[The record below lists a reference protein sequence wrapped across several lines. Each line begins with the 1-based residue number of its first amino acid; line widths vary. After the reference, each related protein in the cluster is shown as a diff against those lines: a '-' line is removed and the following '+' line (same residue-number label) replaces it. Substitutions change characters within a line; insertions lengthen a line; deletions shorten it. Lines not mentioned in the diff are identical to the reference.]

1 MGVHL
6 ARVEAAVGQ
15 GVALGRIVV
24 DGRADEGLGQL
35 ALLVAGQGKF
45 PGGVDE
51 GPRTDVLLGERKD
64 RAHTQGVAGGQTAG
78 KDVVPARRDERV
90 PHVDGLADRA
100 EDLEAELPG
109 VAGAGEQYGDIPLQ
123 AHVLVLRGV
132 VVAQEVEV
140 LESVDGAL
148 LEDLAQDLRGLG
160 ALEVDLAEHAVL
172 VLHVGLEGAHVLLQV
187 VGHNGSPARVDDQQV
202 VLPVLVHVV
211 DDAVV
216 HDMGFLVEDHRV
228 AAGPLGQLLDVAG
241 QAELKEPE
249 GVLARHPD
257 QAHVADVEDAALFN
271 DEKVFLHCPRLVP
284 QGHLPAAEIGQ
295 LPLQLVMHVVQ
306 RCFLDQA
313 KSLLTSSDTSLS
325 RQFHLFHRFGTVA
338 PRLSE

>member
-1 MGVHL
+1 MVGIHL

-15 GVALGRIVV
+15 GIALGGIVV
-24 DGRADEGLGQL
+24 DGRAEEGLGQL
-35 ALLVAGQGKF
+35 ALLVAGQGEV

-51 GPRTDVLLGERKD
+51 GPRADVLLGERKD

-78 KDVVPARRDERV
+78 KDVVPARRDKRV

-100 EDLEAELPG
+100 EDLEAELAG
-109 VAGAGEQYGDIPLQ
+109 VAGAGEQHRDIPLQ
-123 AHVLVLRGV
+123 AYILVLRRI

-140 LESVDGAL
+140 LKPVDGAL
-148 LEDLAQDLRGLG
+148 LQDLAQDLRGLRP
-160 ALEVDLAEHAVL
+160 LEVDLAEHAVL

-187 VGHNGSPARVDDQQV
+187 VGHDGSPIRVDDQQI
-202 VLPVLVHVV
+202 VLPVVVHVV

-216 HDMGFLVEDHRV
+216 HDVGLLVEDHRV

-271 DEKVFLHCPRLVP
+271 NK
-284 QGHLPAAEIGQ
+284 
-295 LPLQLVMHVVQ
+295 
-306 RCFLDQA
+306 
-313 KSLLTSSDTSLS
+313 
-325 RQFHLFHRFGTVA
+325 
-338 PRLSE
+338 